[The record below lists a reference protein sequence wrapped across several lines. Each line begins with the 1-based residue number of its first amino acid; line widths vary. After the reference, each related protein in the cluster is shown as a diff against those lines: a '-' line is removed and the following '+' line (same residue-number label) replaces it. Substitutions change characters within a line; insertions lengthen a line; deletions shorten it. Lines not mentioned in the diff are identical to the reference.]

1 MYDILVFQFLIV
13 ICLDFQSY
21 CTLTRFCIGQADRR
35 ATASAYESIIEI
47 RSIFDIWS
55 LILFNIGDK
64 NIFCI
69 RKPNFEHWTFL
80 SKVSN
85 SENAENLRKK
95 IIPLSN
101 ASICLN

>member
-55 LILFNIGDK
+55 LILVIKIYFV
-64 NIFCI
+64 
-69 RKPNFEHWTFL
+69 L
-80 SKVSN
+80 
-85 SENAENLRKK
+85 ENLILNTGLFCQKYQTVKTLRTYVKK
-95 IIPLSN
+95 SFRCRTRLSV
-101 ASICLN
+101 

>member
-69 RKPNFEHWTFL
+69 RKPNFEHWTFCQKYQTVKTLRTYVKKSFRCRTRL
-80 SKVSN
+80 SV
-85 SENAENLRKK
+85 
-95 IIPLSN
+95 
-101 ASICLN
+101 